1 MSLSI
6 YHGGNKTPKRWL
18 FYPLRKEY
26 KANNFRLVS
35 MFGSGNMSFFTS
47 FGKGVTPNSPLP
59 PPSCWQLITL
69 YSFNWFYFYFIEAFC
84 ALCHKFWRFI
94 SSTNQSR
101 LHIIQPF
108 FHLLIVELREQGLF
122 SWFPPTPTP
131 SYIKFDKIT
140 INIFLVDY

>member
-47 FGKGVTPNSPLP
+47 FGKGVTLNSPPP

-84 ALCHKFWRFI
+84 ALCHKLWRFI
-94 SSTNQSR
+94 SSTNHSR
-101 LHIIQPF
+101 LHIIKTF
-108 FHLLIVELREQGLF
+108 FHLLIVDLECGV
-122 SWFPPTPTP
+122 
-131 SYIKFDKIT
+131 
-140 INIFLVDY
+140 FLVDPLPLLISNLTR